1 MKKNSK
7 RNSYLLACTKV
18 EFKDRQPF
26 IDKARKWDKS
36 RNEDKQEILDTL
48 KKIDEETVNLE
59 AISRIFDEYFNFIT
73 LPDGALEILKE
84 IEDKIYNLN
93 YEGTDKISDK
103 IKTYT
108 INYEDLIDNDE
119 DNEIGYNR
127 EISPLLLHRFLSTDI
142 SGFEKTVRIV
152 TESDTEHNGKV
163 NPNFILEG
171 FDFEIDNLN
180 GMSVLLAEK
189 QRHIDEVILV
199 DKIKRII
206 LCYEKEC

>member
-1 MKKNSK
+1 MSDNKDDFEKIEK
-7 RNSYLLACTKV
+7 LLT
-18 EFKDRQPF
+18 EMD
-26 IDKARKWDKS
+26 KWDKS
-36 RNEDKQEILDTL
+36 RNENKQEILDTL

-73 LPDGALEILKE
+73 LPNGALEILKE

-93 YEGTDKISDK
+93 YEGTDKISNK

-108 INYEDLIDNDE
+108 INYEDLIDNEE

-127 EISPLLLHRFLSTDI
+127 EISSLLLHRFLSTDI